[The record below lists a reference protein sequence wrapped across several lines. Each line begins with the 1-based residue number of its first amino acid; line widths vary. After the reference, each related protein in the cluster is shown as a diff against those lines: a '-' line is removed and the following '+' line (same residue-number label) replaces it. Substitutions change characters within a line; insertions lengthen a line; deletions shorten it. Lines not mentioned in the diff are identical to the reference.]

1 MHRDIL
7 RRGGQK
13 LLALFRIVGYNV
25 IRTIRASEKRYVKQ
39 RKGSPMS
46 FFDDLTK
53 KAKAVAATASEKAKE
68 AADSAKISA
77 AIIAEKRE
85 LDKNYRAIGQWYACE
100 CPEEVPEA
108 IADVVAAVKAGLEKI
123 AQLEASR
130 EAQNVPAEAVEEAA
144 EEAAEPAGAVC
155 PVCGKISE
163 SKFCPHC
170 GAPMGE

>member
-1 MHRDIL
+1 
-7 RRGGQK
+7 
-13 LLALFRIVGYNV
+13 
-25 IRTIRASEKRYVKQ
+25 
-39 RKGSPMS
+39 MS

-108 IADVVAAVKAGLEKI
+108 ISDVVAAVRAGLEKI

-130 EAQNVPAEAVEEAA
+130 EALSQPAQSEDEAA
-144 EEAAEPAGAVC
+144 EEPAGSVC
-155 PVCGKISE
+155 PVCGKISA
-163 SKFCPHC
+163 SKFCPYC